1 MLKHFRIYFIPLWFL
16 MSRHQI
22 AGVSSSLVFQRFET
36 FCLLFFINSI
46 WQEFLVW
53 VKTWNSHNQC
63 MMHQNSKY
71 YCQNCTII
79 YLKSRISSLTAKTMY
94 FYITSTI
101 WTQMNLVLLVLFGK
115 LGRPGST
122 KKFYNFAKVSYFRGF
137 FSCFHWWNE
146 DKIRAS
152 KLHSP
157 Y

>member
-1 MLKHFRIYFIPLWFL
+1 MHFKHFRIYTIPLWFL

-71 YCQNCTII
+71 YCQNCSII
-79 YLKSRISSLTAKTMY
+79 YLKSRISSLTAKTKY

-101 WTQMNLVLLVLFGK
+101 TTQMNSYGYGGRSLRPFLRPKVFFVVSLF
-115 LGRPGST
+115 
-122 KKFYNFAKVSYFRGF
+122 F
-137 FSCFHWWNE
+137 FQNGGWNVFF
-146 DKIRAS
+146 ITQV
-152 KLHSP
+152 P
-157 Y
+157 P